1 MKKRETERGDCNGGV
16 RKGGG
21 ELRWRRASSDGDE
34 RAPNEVRKASG

>member
-21 ELRWRRASSDGDE
+21 ELRWRGE
-34 RAPNEVRKASG
+34 EG